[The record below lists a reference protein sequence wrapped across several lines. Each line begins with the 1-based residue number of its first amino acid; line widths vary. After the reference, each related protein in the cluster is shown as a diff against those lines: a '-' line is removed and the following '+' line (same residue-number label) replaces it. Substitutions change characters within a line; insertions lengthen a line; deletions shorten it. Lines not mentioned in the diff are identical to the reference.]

1 MEWESYDI
9 KGHGKCFLQ
18 LPNKTLLK
26 IYSYSL
32 VRMVKMALLLE
43 TVNSREENPT
53 LAEFVFSCEEK
64 ERK

>member
-9 KGHGKCFLQ
+9 KDHGKCLLQ
-18 LPNKTLLK
+18 LPNGTLLE

-43 TVNSREENPT
+43 TVYSREENPT
-53 LAEFVFSCEEK
+53 LAEFMF
-64 ERK
+64 